1 MKELTKAEEQVMQV
15 LWEIEE
21 GFVKDVLEQ
30 LPEPKP
36 AYNTISTIIR
46 ILVKKEVVGYTAY
59 GKSHQYHPL
68 ISREAYSDFKMNHMV
83 TNYFGGSF
91 KNLVS
96 FFVERNDLDVS
107 ELDDVVKLIESQKDQ
122 PND

>member
-1 MKELTKAEEQVMQV
+1 MHV
-15 LWEIEE
+15 LWEIEK
-21 GFVKDVLEQ
+21 GFVKEVIER

-46 ILVKKEVVGYTAY
+46 ILVKKEVVGYTAF

-68 ISREAYSDFKMNHMV
+68 ISREAYSDYKMNHMV

-91 KNLVS
+91 KKMVS
-96 FFVERNDLDVS
+96 FFVERNNLDLS
-107 ELDDVVKLIESQKDQ
+107 ELDEVARMIASQKKEASD
-122 PND
+122 D